1 MLTAQQITCH
11 RQNRVLFQQ
20 LDFTVLQ
27 GQILQVEGP
36 NGAGKT
42 TLLRMMAGLLKPD
55 GGEILWQEKPI
66 DKLKEDFT
74 RHLLYLGHKPAV
86 KSLLTPYENLQFYN
100 QIRNRH
106 SDGENIWQAL
116 EEVSLIG
123 YEDIPVCQL
132 SAGQQRRANLAR
144 LWLSDAPLWILDEPF
159 TAIDVAGV
167 SRLTERFHQHAN
179 QGGII
184 LFTSHQAM
192 SGHFGSLKLTGGYE

>member
-1 MLTAQQITCH
+1 MLSAQQISCH

-20 LDFTVLQ
+20 LDFTVLP

-55 GGEILWQEKPI
+55 DGDILWQSQSIE
-66 DKLKEDFT
+66 KLKEDYT

-86 KSLLTPYENLQFYN
+86 KSLLTPYENLLFYY
-100 QIRNRH
+100 QMH
-106 SDGENIWQAL
+106 HKEPEGERIWQAL

-123 YEDIPVCQL
+123 YEDVPVCQL

-144 LWLSDAPLWILDEPF
+144 LWLSEASLWILDEPF

-167 SRLTERFHQHAN
+167 KRLTERFHQHAEL
-179 QGGII
+179 GGII

>member
-1 MLTAQQITCH
+1 MLSAQQISCH

-20 LDFTVLQ
+20 LDFTVLPE
-27 GQILQVEGP
+27 QILQVEGP

-55 GGEILWQEKPI
+55 EGDILWQEQPI

-86 KSLLTPYENLQFYN
+86 KSLLTPYENLQFYY
-100 QIRNRH
+100 RMH
-106 SDGENIWQAL
+106 HKEHEGERIWQAL

-144 LWLSDAPLWILDEPF
+144 LWLSEATLWILDEPF
-159 TAIDVAGV
+159 TAIDIAGV
-167 SRLTERFHQHAN
+167 NRLTERFHQHAK